1 MSEAKQV
8 KRILLAYAIEYEDG
22 SVGFRRIIDCDDIK
36 ETWNAD
42 LGWDRHTGEMY
53 HEGPGICTITGK
65 GHVLDV
71 WPGAD
76 GVNVKDESALPA
88 APLLIE
94 RAR

>member
-1 MSEAKQV
+1 MSEAKRV
-8 KRILLAYAIEYEDG
+8 KRMLLAYAIEYEDG

-36 ETWNAD
+36 EKWDAD

-53 HEGPGICTITGK
+53 YAGAGICTITGK

-71 WPGAD
+71 CPGAGGFSVED
-76 GVNVKDESALPA
+76 APALPA

-94 RAR
+94 GGS